1 MNMPPT
7 FLQIL
12 KMNVSVPS
20 WSLKNEVYRLKKKKK
35 DKLYFFLKPYLE
47 GWVPKR
53 IIEKNLKLQTIFIL
67 ML

>member
-20 WSLKNEVYRLKKKKK
+20 WSLKNEVYRLKKKSLIFN
-35 DKLYFFLKPYLE
+35 DPTNVL
-47 GWVPKR
+47 G
-53 IIEKNLKLQTIFIL
+53 EKNHNINC
-67 ML
+67 

>member
-20 WSLKNEVYRLKKKKK
+20 WPLKNEVYRLKKKKTNFT
-35 DKLYFFLKPYLE
+35 LFFLYLIL
-47 GWVPKR
+47 WVGTQ
-53 IIEKNLKLQTIFIL
+53 KNHRVKT
-67 ML
+67 